1 MWSSVALHTDH
12 RLFGCSLT
20 IVNGGSNGEES
31 GKTPSGIA
39 VARRKM
45 NNATGFARMMS
56 IHIAARFMGMRFGI

>member
-20 IVNGGSNGEES
+20 IIGSNREES
-31 GKTPSGIA
+31 VKTRSGIA

-45 NNATGFARMMS
+45 NKATGIARMMS
-56 IHIAARFMGMRFGI
+56 IHIAARFIGMRFGI